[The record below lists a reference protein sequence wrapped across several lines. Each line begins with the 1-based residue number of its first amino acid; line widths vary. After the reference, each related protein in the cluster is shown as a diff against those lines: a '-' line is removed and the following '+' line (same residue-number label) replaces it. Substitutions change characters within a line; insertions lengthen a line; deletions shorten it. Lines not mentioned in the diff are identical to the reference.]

1 MHYDKRFITDECY
14 PINIMTKITLR
25 GNRTNIIKTHEYLQN
40 IVNNLFV
47 YRTYMSNNEI
57 RIIIAN
63 LMNIKAKIHPT
74 EIRCCRDNALRD
86 INHPFYTIY
95 YKDKE
100 VALVGTKEE
109 VDNAEIVVYKVI
121 NANKALMKN

>member
-1 MHYDKRFITDECY
+1 M
-14 PINIMTKITLR
+14 
-25 GNRTNIIKTHEYLQN
+25 QN
-40 IVNNLFV
+40 IVNDLFV
-47 YRTYMSNNEI
+47 FRTYMSNNEI

-63 LMNIKAKIHPT
+63 LMNIKTQIHPT

-100 VALVGTKEE
+100 VALVGTEKE
-109 VDNAEIVVYKVI
+109 VTNAEIVVNKVI
-121 NANKALMKN
+121 VANKTLMKNQISLNYLIPQCNKSNLIKIKNE